1 MVNSLEKLKF
11 QNHLKIKFHVTQFA
25 FFKEKNHII
34 LEQATGASF
43 YTTVTCLSNHVLHLF
58 LKRSL
63 FNYVYLYAV
72 VGGQVKMEAREGI
85 RSRGTGFSSGCGLLC
100 VGPVN

>member
-1 MVNSLEKLKF
+1 MLHSLHFLK
-11 QNHLKIKFHVTQFA
+11 K
-25 FFKEKNHII
+25 KNHII

-58 LKRSL
+58 QKRSF

-72 VGGQVKMEAREGI
+72 VVGGAGKDGSQRGHQVPWNWV
-85 RSRGTGFSSGCGLLC
+85 SRWL
-100 VGPVN
+100 